1 MAQGSTKRVRVAKKG
16 ALAVKKRNS
25 KRCAGPQTI
34 TRHEKRKKAKDTST
48 RLYLQ
53 LQQQI
58 ALNTQQKISRC
69 LKYDGPKPRILKD
82 ATVREKATTVQR
94 VSALRSGSLGLK
106 QTRSKE
112 VKAEVDRKIEE
123 LKDSFV
129 LTDSEDDGSS
139 YSEQEAN

>member
-1 MAQGSTKRVRVAKKG
+1 MAKKG

-58 ALNTQQKISRC
+58 ALNTEQQMISRC
-69 LKYDGPKPRILKD
+69 LKYDGPKLRILKD

-139 YSEQEAN
+139 SSEQEAN